1 MKAIFHISPESPWAV
16 RDFRIAASARTV
28 SFLGDGV
35 ALTTLILVMHD
46 LGHGPSSVAWLLI
59 AAAVP
64 TVVLAPVTGRVADEV
79 DSRTILTVANAIS
92 AAAAFGMATTSS
104 AWTLLGLVVALQAA
118 QAFANPTW
126 AALTPR
132 IVGEERTGRAI
143 GALQML
149 STMALVAG
157 PAVAGLIVGLADARI
172 AFLIDGFTFL
182 VLAVAAVAIRTRRIS
197 AAGAGGEPG
206 EESTSKWL
214 AGFHSVRHD
223 AILGPLVLMLVVFV
237 LGAQATNVIEV
248 FLIRDSLQGSPVEY
262 GLADALHGATML
274 GGVWLAGRWGHE
286 SARVRAAVAS
296 ALTTAVVMIAAGLAP
311 TLAIVFIVF
320 AVGGVANGA
329 LNVSFGTV
337 MILRTPDHLRGRVV
351 AVVGGL
357 TQTCAIIGPALGGAV
372 GGLADPRTLFVSI
385 GFLVLMTTGLAAIP
399 VLRAQV
405 TDRVLAENSTE
416 RPAGV
421 PVDAA

>member
-1 MKAIFHISPESPWAV
+1 MKALFHVAGESPWSV
-16 RDFRIAASARTV
+16 RDFQIAASARTV

-59 AAAVP
+59 AAALP
-64 TVVLAPVTGRVADEV
+64 TVVLAPVAGRVADAV
-79 DSRTILTVANAIS
+79 DSRTILTVTNVIS
-92 AAAAFGMATTSS
+92 AAAAFGMAATTS
-104 AWTLLGLVVALQAA
+104 AWTLLGLVVVLQAA

-143 GALQML
+143 GSLQML

-172 AFLIDGFTFL
+172 AFLIDGTTFL
-182 VLAVAAVAIRTRRIS
+182 VLTGAAVAIRTRRNS
-197 AAGAGGEPG
+197 AAAGSEPG
-206 EESTSKWL
+206 EESTSRWL

-223 AILGPLVLMLVVFV
+223 AILGPLVLMMVVFV

-248 FLIRDSLQGSPVEY
+248 FLIRDNLHGSSVEY

-296 ALTTAVVMIAAGLAP
+296 VLTTAVVMIAAGLAP
-311 TLAIVFIVF
+311 SLAIVFIAF

-329 LNVSFGTV
+329 LNVSFGTL
-337 MILRTPDHLRGRVV
+337 MILRTPDRLRGRVV

-357 TQTCAIIGPALGGAV
+357 TQTCAIIGPALGGVV

-385 GFLVLMTTGLAAIP
+385 GLIVLTSTGLAAIP
-399 VLRAQV
+399 VMRGQIIERRLHSRAQ
-405 TDRVLAENSTE
+405 TLALASK
-416 RPAGV
+416 
-421 PVDAA
+421 D